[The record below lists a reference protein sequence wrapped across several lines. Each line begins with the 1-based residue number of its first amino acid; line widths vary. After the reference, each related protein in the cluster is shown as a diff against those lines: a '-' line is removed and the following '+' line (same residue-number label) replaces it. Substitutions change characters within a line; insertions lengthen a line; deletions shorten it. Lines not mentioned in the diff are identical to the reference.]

1 MQVELKSKTV
11 CVSCASSSSC
21 DPEYLESAYEL
32 GRLLATG
39 SYTIIYGGG
48 GVGLMGALADGALA
62 EGGRIIGVIP
72 KFMSDLVSVR
82 PGLSEVKLVDDIH
95 TRKRLMISGSEAF
108 IALPGG
114 SGTLE
119 ELFEAITLKRLG
131 IYLKPIIMVN
141 TKGFFDPC
149 VELLNRC
156 ISERFMDKRHGEM
169 WQLASSPKAAIEA
182 ISQAPAWYR
191 EARNFARV

>member
-1 MQVELKSKTV
+1 M
-11 CVSCASSSSC
+11 
-21 DPEYLESAYEL
+21 ESAYEL
-32 GRLLATG
+32 GCLLAKE

-48 GVGLMGALADGALA
+48 GIGLMGALADGALA
-62 EGGRIIGVIP
+62 ESGQIIGVVP

-82 PGLSEVKLVDDIH
+82 PGLSEVKLVDDIQ
-95 TRKRLMISGSEAF
+95 TRKRLMISESDAF

-131 IYLKPIIMVN
+131 IYLQPIIMVN

-182 ISQAPAWYR
+182 IERAPAWYR

>member
-1 MQVELKSKTV
+1 MQAGLRSKTV

-21 DPEYLESAYEL
+21 DPEYMESAYEL
-32 GRLLATG
+32 GRLLAKE

-48 GVGLMGALADGALA
+48 GIGSMGALADGALA

-82 PGLSEVKLVDDIH
+82 PGLSEVKLVDDIQ
-95 TRKRLMISGSEAF
+95 TRKRLMISESDAF
-108 IALPGG
+108 ITLPGG

-131 IYLKPIIMVN
+131 IYLQPIIMVN

-182 ISQAPAWYR
+182 IERAPAWYR